1 MPRFEMSIL
10 LALENKV
17 GEVSTEEY
25 DMICWADNPNDDVQ
39 VHKTATQIVDNHTDF
54 LIDLDKIVLFGIA
67 YIRMKSDK
75 TMNLLFENHE
85 VDKDKIK
92 RVMDLYSHDCENKK
106 IH

>member
-25 DMICWADNPNDDVQ
+25 DMICWADNPSDDVQ
-39 VHKTATQIVDNHTDF
+39 VHKTATEIIDDHTDN
-54 LIDLDKIVLFGIA
+54 LISLDQVVLFGIA
-67 YIRMKSDK
+67 YIRMKPDK
-75 TMNLLFENHE
+75 VMNLLFENHE
-85 VDKDKIK
+85 VDKSKIK
-92 RVMDLYSHDCENKK
+92 RVMDLYSHDFENKK